1 MELMVVVGIL
11 IVTTAIAVPV
21 LKTASSTWA
30 VRSAVAEITGVIHST
45 RYQAIS
51 NGYQYQ
57 IIMNK
62 AAATFQIQN
71 NPTGTAWVNVGQ
83 TNPISGTGSQATI
96 NQDTTLL
103 FTPGGMVQAP
113 TGALNFNLTVKG
125 TTKTITVTN
134 YGNITVTP

>member
-1 MELMVVVGIL
+1 MELMVAVAIL
-11 IVTTAIAVPV
+11 VITTAIAVPI
-21 LKTASSTWA
+21 LQNASTTWA
-30 VRSAVAEITGVIHST
+30 VRNAVDEITGVIHTT

-57 IIMNK
+57 VIMNK
-62 AAATFQIQN
+62 AASTFQVQN
-71 NPTGTAWVNVGQ
+71 NPTGTAWVNVGHA
-83 TNPISGTGSQATI
+83 NPISGTGAQATI